1 MNILDGS
8 GSELLEQ
15 LNGAF
20 KTLASSNSGGTEPE
34 ETYGGQFWLDTSQ
47 TNKILKQRT
56 ADNTAWTTLGE
67 IDGDGLFHPANTLAS
82 DDETVTKKGN
92 VFNAANKL
100 VLLDSTG
107 KLPMLNGSL
116 LTNLTIPT
124 SAAKSHYIEAGSD
137 HSKVKILAGTSL
149 EVNTSEGTK
158 LFSATSDIEVSL
170 PQKLDA
176 GTPLPGKD
184 YSLFLVPN
192 GSGSL
197 DFKFSL
203 NSTAPEGY
211 AISDVLRIGGNHTM
225 CVSVTAK
232 NAPSA
237 SHVAVGYNAGEIVPT
252 SIWDEINRPKCS
264 PNGMAYVSLIDL
276 WVDIYK
282 QGGKDGAET
291 SVFGASRVHSRCWD
305 DHVND
310 MRLVGKR
317 LLWDHEFTEAAD
329 GSPEKVAVKGAAQP
343 NPDTTIAYIMTNNQ
357 ICISKYFL
365 LGMVG
370 VCWEWL
376 NNVCANGGS
385 NWSTATGLSGA
396 KGQLY
401 GASNALLAGGAWVD
415 SSCCGSRSRN
425 GAEGRGTVNAN
436 NGRRGAC
443 DIGTSFI
450 VRNSKLDRFTLSI
463 S

>member
-1 MNILDGS
+1 MTQKSIQIIDGS
-8 GSELLEQ
+8 GSEVLAQ
-15 LNGAF
+15 LNDAF
-20 KTLASSNSGGTEPE
+20 ETLATNNSGGVEPQP
-34 ETYGGQFWLDTSQ
+34 TYAGMLWLDTSGSE
-47 TNKILKQRT
+47 KILKQRT
-56 ADNTAWTTLGE
+56 ADNSAWSILGNF
-67 IDGDGLFHPANTLAS
+67 DTDNLFHPANTIS
-82 DDETVTKKGN
+82 SSDETITKKGN
-92 VFNAANKL
+92 IFNAANSL

-116 LTNLTIPT
+116 LTNLTLPT
-124 SAAKSHYIEAGSD
+124 STAKTHFLEPGSD
-137 HSKVKILAGTSL
+137 HSKLKILAGTSL
-149 EVNTSEGTK
+149 EVNTSEGTR
-158 LFSATSDIEVSL
+158 LFSATEDTEISL

-176 GTPLPGKD
+176 GTPLAGKD

-192 GSGSL
+192 GSGGL
-197 DFKFSL
+197 DFKYSL
-203 NSTAPEGY
+203 NTTAPEGY

-225 CVSVTAK
+225 CVSVTAE

-252 SIWDEINRPKCS
+252 SIWDALNRPKCS
-264 PNGMAYVSLIDL
+264 PNGMAYASLIDL

-343 NPDTTIAYIMTNNQ
+343 NPDTTIAYIMTNNK

-401 GASNALLAGGAWVD
+401 GASNALLAGGYWYG
-415 SSCCGSRSRN
+415 SSYCGSRSRD
-425 GAEGRGTVNAN
+425 GTFGRGTVSATY
-436 NGRRGAC
+436 GGRGAC
-443 DIGTSFI
+443 EPLNPRII
-450 VRNSKLDRFTLSI
+450 VA
-463 S
+463 